1 MSFLRVEHGMSRF
14 IYIIDDDVDFRNS
27 LRSLLSAR
35 GCFHLLPFASGD
47 AFLAAQR
54 EEFEGVILLDDLM
67 PGSSGL
73 DVLRHLA
80 ERRVRWP
87 VIMLA
92 GEGDTNFAVQAMKLG
107 AFDYLEK
114 PVRAPDLIA
123 CIDSAFA
130 RIDCIDQEERFVD
143 RACERIARLSERE
156 LEVLKLV
163 VAGLS
168 NKQVAYKLDI
178 SLRTVEVHRANIM
191 DKLDA
196 HSVAE
201 AIRLAIGARLVP
213 LHAATT

>member
-1 MSFLRVEHGMSRF
+1 MSRF
-14 IYIIDDDVDFRNS
+14 IYIVDDDDEFRNS
-27 LRSLLSAR
+27 LRSLLATR
-35 GCFHLLPFASGD
+35 GSFHLLPFASGD
-47 AFLAAQR
+47 AFLACQP
-54 EEFEGVILLDDLM
+54 EEFEGVVLLDNLM

-73 DVLRHLA
+73 DVLRDLS

-92 GEGDTNFAVQAMKLG
+92 GEGDIVTAVQAMKLG

-114 PVRAPDLIA
+114 SVPPPDLFA

-130 RIDCIDQEERFVD
+130 RIDRIDLDERFVD
-143 RACERIARLSERE
+143 RACERVARLTERE

-178 SLRTVEVHRANIM
+178 SLRTVEVHRAHIM

-196 HSVAE
+196 QSVAE
-201 AIRLAIGARLVP
+201 AIRLAIAARLVP
-213 LHAATT
+213 LHAVTT

>member
-1 MSFLRVEHGMSRF
+1 
-14 IYIIDDDVDFRNS
+14 
-27 LRSLLSAR
+27 
-35 GCFHLLPFASGD
+35 LPFASGD